1 LLRPLLAED
10 VCSFLFVNKSSLD
23 PSPETFRTLY
33 PSTIL
38 VLLSYTTCPPSP
50 FPPRRETMSIE
61 MNPTTGLRVDLFGP
75 TMEFLTSPQE
85 RSIDFCVLRGVIP
98 PGVSVPLHS
107 HPDTEDF
114 FVISGEVQALRQ
126 GTQGY
131 ECIVVKTG
139 DHLHVPSGARHGW
152 RNVSSEP
159 LVAFIITTTRL
170 GQFFQE
176 VGRPVVS
183 TPQPVTAEDLAH
195 YETVS
200 AKYGYWNASPEEN
213 AAVGIRF
220 QLSGN

>member
-1 LLRPLLAED
+1 
-10 VCSFLFVNKSSLD
+10 
-23 PSPETFRTLY
+23 
-33 PSTIL
+33 
-38 VLLSYTTCPPSP
+38 
-50 FPPRRETMSIE
+50 M
-61 MNPTTGLRVDLFGP
+61 
-75 TMEFLTSPQE
+75 
-85 RSIDFCVLRGVIP
+85 
-98 PGVSVPLHS
+98 
-107 HPDTEDF
+107 
-114 FVISGEVQALRQ
+114 
-126 GTQGY
+126 
-131 ECIVVKTG
+131 
-139 DHLHVPSGARHGW
+139 PSGARHCW

-183 TPQPVTAEDLAH
+183 TPQPVTVEDLAH